1 MYWFTKSRRLSILT
15 RAGPPLLQGKPS
27 PDLTSSPFA
36 LGSPSL
42 LEEFFSETQSELLH
56 QEEGPTHSP
65 NVPPS
70 PQEILSL
77 EPAGATEPSA
87 ASSPRCTAINL
98 A

>member
-1 MYWFTKSRRLSILT
+1 MVCLYSPRIREEVLPET
-15 RAGPPLLQGKPS
+15 RIHPPAYPMRHRGVGKRACS
-27 PDLTSSPFA
+27 ASFR
-36 LGSPSL
+36 
-42 LEEFFSETQSELLH
+42 EEFFSETQSELLH